1 MKVLG
6 LVASYRKWGNSE
18 VLVRVALRAAG
29 EEGADTELIRLTD
42 VKIRPCK
49 GCMACLFKG
58 ERCAIRDGMPELLD
72 ALTEADGLVI
82 GAPTYMLGPPGVVKM
97 ATDRLIE
104 LMHPERLR
112 ALMAK
117 RRASGILIAAT
128 EPEGWSPF
136 TLPLLKLFCYACA
149 APPVD
154 WAVAKASGPGEVALD
169 EGALENAKRVGYN
182 VVRALRGEDIERPEG
197 VCPTCGGRLLE
208 FLGPDKV
215 RCPLCGVEGR
225 LVYED
230 GRFSVEFRPEA
241 LEKARWELENVL
253 KHVRE
258 VVMPT
263 RDRYLALLPKIREAL
278 GKLARTSNPYE
289 GAQLLTQGPWSRDEE
304 DRGGAV
310 KRTPF
315 AEHRPQGF

>member
-1 MKVLG
+1 LKVLG

-42 VKIRPCK
+42 VEIRPCK

-58 ERCAIRDGMPELLD
+58 ERCAIGDGMPELLD
-72 ALTEADGLVI
+72 ALTEADGLII

-104 LMHPERLR
+104 LMHPERLK

-128 EPEGWSPF
+128 EPESWSPF
-136 TLPLLKLFCYACA
+136 TLPLLKLFCYACV

-169 EGALENAKRVGYN
+169 EEALENARRVGLN
-182 VVRALRGEDIERPEG
+182 VVKALRGEDVERPEG
-197 VCPTCGGRLLE
+197 VCPVCGGCLLE

-215 RCPLCGVEGR
+215 RCPLCGVEGK

-230 GRFSVEFRPEA
+230 GRFSVDFGPEA
-241 LEKARWELENVL
+241 LKKARWDLENVL
-253 KHVRE
+253 KHVGE
-258 VVMPT
+258 VIMPT
-263 RDRYLALLPKIREAL
+263 RDRYLALLPRIREAL
-278 GKLARTSNPYE
+278 RELA
-289 GAQLLTQGPWSRDEE
+289 
-304 DRGGAV
+304 
-310 KRTPF
+310 
-315 AEHRPQGF
+315 

>member
-18 VLVRVALRAAG
+18 VLVRLALKAAH
-29 EEGADTELIRLTD
+29 EEGADTDLIRLTD
-42 VKIRPCK
+42 LDIKPCK

-58 ERCAIRDGMPELLD
+58 ERCAIGDDMPELLD
-72 ALTEADGLVI
+72 ALTEADGLII

-104 LMHPERLR
+104 LMHPERLK
-112 ALMAK
+112 ALTAR

-128 EPEGWSPF
+128 EPESWSPF
-136 TLPLLKLFCYACA
+136 TLPLLKLFCYACV

-169 EGALENAKRVGYN
+169 ESALENAKRVGHN
-182 VVRALRGEDIERPEG
+182 VVKAIKGEDIERPEG
-197 VCPTCGGRLLE
+197 VCPVCGGRLLE

-215 RCPLCGVEGR
+215 RCPLCGVEGG
-225 LVYED
+225 LVYEN
-230 GRFSVEFRPEA
+230 GRFSVKFGPEA
-241 LEKARWELENVL
+241 LEMARWELDNVL

-258 VVMPT
+258 VIMPT

-278 GKLARTSNPYE
+278 RRLA
-289 GAQLLTQGPWSRDEE
+289 
-304 DRGGAV
+304 
-310 KRTPF
+310 
-315 AEHRPQGF
+315 